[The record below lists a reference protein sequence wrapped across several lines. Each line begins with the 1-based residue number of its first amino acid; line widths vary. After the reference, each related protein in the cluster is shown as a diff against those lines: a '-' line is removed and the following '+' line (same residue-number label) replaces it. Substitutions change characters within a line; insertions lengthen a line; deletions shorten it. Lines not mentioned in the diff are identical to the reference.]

1 MIEQDKRT
9 FTMNLQLFNDDKPV
23 VPIPGYDSLGTD
35 ITAMLAAENGEIPID
50 NPAAPVDLTAPV
62 AAPLDPVAP
71 AAPVEP
77 APVSPPVVDPMN
89 NPIIQQ
95 LIQQNQMLQ
104 TSMQQQSE
112 MMQKY
117 MQNSMTNN
125 APQPSPEVMK
135 TPEEVEAEKE
145 AFMARFY
152 ENPMGVL
159 NEHTDRATEPLKK
172 ELSAYKE
179 REVWNNEVGTMAANA
194 KDFPEFEN
202 VRARMSDI
210 LFKEM
215 PQLTQTMDKPQALVT
230 AYKLALAEKTP
241 AQVPAATPMQANP
254 ADMMKDPNFINQL
267 ISNPEVMK
275 MLAMAQAKNIQNNS
289 QQVPPMSP
297 SSGMTNVAPFIKTK
311 ANNYDSLEAEIRN
324 DFQQGML
331 RKV

>member
-9 FTMNLQLFNDDKPV
+9 FSMDLQRFAEGDEPTEPT
-23 VPIPGYDSLGTD
+23 PIPGYNSVEGDIRNMLGEPPTGPP
-35 ITAMLAAENGEIPID
+35 AELPAID
-50 NPAAPVDLTAPV
+50 
-62 AAPLDPVAP
+62 P

-77 APVSPPVVDPMN
+77 AAPAAPVVEPVPAAPVNDPMA
-89 NPIIQQ
+89 NPIVQE
-95 LIQQNQMLQ
+95 LIKQNQMMQ
-104 TSMQQQSE
+104 QSMQQQSE

-125 APQPSPEVMK
+125 APQPTPEVIK
-135 TPEEVEAEKE
+135 TPEEMAADNE

-152 ENPMGVL
+152 ENPMAVL

-179 REVWNNEVGTMAANA
+179 REAWNNEVGTMAANA

-202 VRARMSDI
+202 VRGRMSDI

-215 PQLTQTMDKPQALVT
+215 PQLTQTMDKQQALAT
-230 AYKLALAEKTP
+230 AYKLALSEKAP
-241 AQVPAATPMQANP
+241 AQAPAATPMQVNP

-311 ANNYDSLEAEIRN
+311 ANNYDSLETEIRN